1 MEGAESTQSMEG
13 VETDYRL
20 SHELVGHEADVRA
33 NLHQQILGN
42 TLGHNFTI
50 PNHRCDLSV
59 FYTAAER

>member
-20 SHELVGHEADVRA
+20 SHELVGHEADVSA
-33 NLHQQILGN
+33 NLNQKILCN
-42 TLGHNFTI
+42 MPENNFTI